1 MLDGLLLPLI
11 LISLM
16 VVYDTK
22 ITPYQRFLLYPEKKS
37 KKSTRV
43 YLTSFRVVKPWIHVI
58 LRSSY
63 FIISEQ
69 LHYQYLL
76 EKLCMYINLV
86 ADFRWKGVW
95 GIIYENKKGW
105 RNKEERINNLF
116 NLLMGKYS
124 WPTPLLLR

>member
-1 MLDGLLLPLI
+1 MLYGWLLLPLI
-11 LISLM
+11 LISWWWNIRHKNHTILGNTNPRKYN
-16 VVYDTK
+16 VCY
-22 ITPYQRFLLYPEKKS
+22 IPKKKKN

-86 ADFRWKGVW
+86 ADFFFFPYFFLSGVLD
-95 GIIYENKKGW
+95 IIYENKRDDEIRK
-105 RNKEERINNLF
+105 KKI
-116 NLLMGKYS
+116 K
-124 WPTPLLLR
+124 